1 MQATQHYTIACS
13 PIWKFKMADK
23 LLLVHDKALRSGLD
37 VYEASESFK
46 AVHIWDDEYY
56 RSQRY
61 SLKRLVFIYETLLD
75 LPLEIIHG
83 NTLDILSEE
92 NSDHIVIPYSGDP
105 VLKTLFSKIEKIKT
119 VQYLFETS
127 FVNLD
132 RTVEFKRFFKYWN
145 QAKKTAFLI
154 NGDRGA

>member
-1 MQATQHYTIACS
+1 
-13 PIWKFKMADK
+13 MADK

-56 RSQRY
+56 RTQRY

-92 NSDHIVIPYSGDP
+92 NSDHIVIPYSGDQ
-105 VLKTLFSKIEKIKT
+105 VLKNLFLKIEKIKT

-132 RTVEFKRFFKYWN
+132 RTVEFKRFFKY
-145 QAKKTAFLI
+145 
-154 NGDRGA
+154 

>member
-1 MQATQHYTIACS
+1 
-13 PIWKFKMADK
+13 MADK
-23 LLLVHDKALRSGLD
+23 LLLVHDKALRSCLD

-56 RSQRY
+56 RSQKY

-83 NTLDILSEE
+83 NTLDILSGE
-92 NSDHIVIPYSGDP
+92 NSDHIVIPYSGDQ

-132 RTVEFKRFFKYWN
+132 RTVEFLS
-145 QAKKTAFLI
+145 LI
-154 NGDRGA
+154 HI

>member
-1 MQATQHYTIACS
+1 
-13 PIWKFKMADK
+13 MADK

-37 VYEASESFK
+37 IDEASESFK

-92 NSDHIVIPYSGDP
+92 NFDHIVIPYSGDQ

-132 RTVEFKRFFKYWN
+132 RTVEFKRFFKYWK

>member
-1 MQATQHYTIACS
+1 
-13 PIWKFKMADK
+13 MADK
-23 LLLVHDKALRSGLD
+23 LLLVHDKALRFGLD
-37 VYEASESFK
+37 ACEASERFK
-46 AVHIWDDEYY
+46 AIHIWDDEYY
-56 RSQRY
+56 RSQKY

-83 NTLDILSEE
+83 KTLDILSEE
-92 NSDHIVIPYSGDP
+92 NFDDIVIPYSGDQA
-105 VLKTLFSKIEKIKT
+105 LKNLFSKIEKIKT
-119 VQYLFETS
+119 VHYLFETS

-154 NGDRGA
+154 NGDRVA

>member
-1 MQATQHYTIACS
+1 
-13 PIWKFKMADK
+13 MADK

-92 NSDHIVIPYSGDP
+92 NFDHIVIPYSGDQ

-132 RTVEFKRFFKYWN
+132 RAVEFKRFFKYWN

>member
-1 MQATQHYTIACS
+1 
-13 PIWKFKMADK
+13 MADK

-83 NTLDILSEE
+83 NTLDILSDE

-105 VLKTLFSKIEKIKT
+105 VLKTVFSKIEKIKT

-132 RTVEFKRFFKYWN
+132 RTVEFKRFFK
-145 QAKKTAFLI
+145 
-154 NGDRGA
+154 

>member
-1 MQATQHYTIACS
+1 
-13 PIWKFKMADK
+13 MADK

-37 VYEASESFK
+37 VYEPSESFK

-83 NTLDILSEE
+83 NTLDILSKE
-92 NSDHIVIPYSGDP
+92 NLDYIVIPYSGDQA
-105 VLKTLFSKIEKIKT
+105 LKNLFSKIEKIKT
-119 VQYLFETS
+119 VHYLFETS
-127 FVNLD
+127 FVHMD
-132 RTVEFKRFFKYWN
+132 RTVEFKRIFKY
-145 QAKKTAFLI
+145 
-154 NGDRGA
+154 

>member
-1 MQATQHYTIACS
+1 
-13 PIWKFKMADK
+13 MADK

-37 VYEASESFK
+37 IYEASESFK

-75 LPLEIIHG
+75 LPLEIIQG

-92 NSDHIVIPYSGDP
+92 NFDHIVIPYSGDQ

-127 FVNLD
+127 FVKID

-145 QAKKTAFLI
+145 HAKKTAFLI

>member
-1 MQATQHYTIACS
+1 
-13 PIWKFKMADK
+13 MADK

-83 NTLDILSEE
+83 NTLNILSEE
-92 NSDHIVIPYSGDP
+92 NFDHIVIPYSGDH

-132 RTVEFKRFFKYWN
+132 RTVEFKRFFKY
-145 QAKKTAFLI
+145 
-154 NGDRGA
+154 

>member
-1 MQATQHYTIACS
+1 
-13 PIWKFKMADK
+13 MADK
-23 LLLVHDKALRSGLD
+23 LLLIHDKALRFGFGA
-37 VYEASESFK
+37 YEASEKFK
-46 AVHIWDDEYY
+46 AIHIWDDEYY
-56 RSQRY
+56 RAQRY

-83 NTLDILSEE
+83 KTLDILSKE
-92 NSDHIVIPYSGDP
+92 NHDHIVIPYSGDQA
-105 VLKTLFSKIEKIKT
+105 LKNLFSKIEKIKT
-119 VQYLFETS
+119 VHYLFETS

-154 NGDRGA
+154 NGDRVA

>member
-1 MQATQHYTIACS
+1 
-13 PIWKFKMADK
+13 MANK
-23 LLLVHDKALRSGLD
+23 LLLVHDKALRYGLD

-56 RSQRY
+56 RRQRY
-61 SLKRLVFIYETLLD
+61 SLKRLVFIYETLLE

-83 NTLDILSEE
+83 NTLDILNEL
-92 NSDHIVIPYSGDP
+92 NLDHVVIPFSGDQA
-105 VLKTLFSKIEKIKT
+105 LKNLFSKIEKIKT

-127 FVNLD
+127 FVHLD
-132 RTVEFKRFFKYWN
+132 RTQEFKRFFKYWN

-154 NGDRGA
+154 NGDRVA

>member
-1 MQATQHYTIACS
+1 
-13 PIWKFKMADK
+13 MADK
-23 LLLVHDKALRSGLD
+23 LLLVHDKALRFGLD
-37 VYEASESFK
+37 ACEAYKRFK
-46 AVHIWDDEYY
+46 AIHIWDDEYY

-83 NTLDILSEE
+83 KTLDILSEE
-92 NSDHIVIPYSGDP
+92 NFDDIVIPYSGDQA
-105 VLKTLFSKIEKIKT
+105 LKNLFSKIEKIKT
-119 VQYLFETS
+119 VHYLFETS

>member
-1 MQATQHYTIACS
+1 
-13 PIWKFKMADK
+13 MADK
-23 LLLVHDKALRSGLD
+23 LLLVHDKALRFGLD
-37 VYEASESFK
+37 ACEVSERFK
-46 AVHIWDDEYY
+46 AIHIWDDEYY
-56 RSQRY
+56 RAQRY

-83 NTLDILSEE
+83 KTLDILSEE
-92 NSDHIVIPYSGDP
+92 NFDDIVIPYSGDQA
-105 VLKTLFSKIEKIKT
+105 LKNLFSKIEKIKT
-119 VQYLFETS
+119 VHYLFETS

>member
-1 MQATQHYTIACS
+1 
-13 PIWKFKMADK
+13 MADK

-37 VYEASESFK
+37 IYEASESFK

-75 LPLEIIHG
+75 LPLEIIQG

-92 NSDHIVIPYSGDP
+92 NFDHIVIPYSGDQ
-105 VLKTLFSKIEKIKT
+105 VLKNLFSEVEKIKT
-119 VQYLFETS
+119 VHYLFETP

-132 RTVEFKRFFKYWN
+132 RTVEFKRFIRKPGRANKYKN
-145 QAKKTAFLI
+145 LCF
-154 NGDRGA
+154 